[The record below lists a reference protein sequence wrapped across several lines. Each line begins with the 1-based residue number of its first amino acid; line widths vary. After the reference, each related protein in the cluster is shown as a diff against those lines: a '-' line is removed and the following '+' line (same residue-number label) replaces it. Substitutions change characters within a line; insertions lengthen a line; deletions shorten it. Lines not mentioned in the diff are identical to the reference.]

1 MERITMKIGGM
12 SCGHCV
18 SAVDKALKQIDG
30 VKVESVGIGTATVSY
45 DPSAVSEE
53 RIADAV
59 ADEGYSVVETA
70 R

>member
-18 SAVDKALKQIDG
+18 SAVDKALKQLDG
-30 VKVESVGIGTATVSY
+30 VKVESVGIGTATISY
-45 DPSAVSEE
+45 DPSAVSEQ
-53 RIADAV
+53 RISEAV

-70 R
+70 H

>member
-1 MERITMKIGGM
+1 MDRITMKIDGM

-18 SAVDKALKQIDG
+18 ASVDKALKNLDG

-45 DPSAVSEE
+45 DPGAVSEA
-53 RIADAV
+53 RIAEAV
-59 ADEGYSVVETA
+59 ADEGYPVVATT